1 DRAALS
7 TFVQQLS
14 TALHEQGKLLTLA
27 IPAKDRDVTVGW
39 AGAYDYAALGAAADL
54 VTIMAYEY
62 SGPFSGPG
70 SVAPYD
76 WVDRV
81 LAFAGSQIPAQK
93 LVLGVAWYGYDWNT
107 TSGGARAL

>member
-70 SVAPYD
+70 SVAPYE
-76 WVDRV
+76 WVQRV
-81 LAFAGSQIPAQK
+81 LAFATGQIQPENV
-93 LVLGVAWYGYDWNT
+93 LLGVAFYGYDWNT
-107 TSGGARAL
+107 